1 MTQVI
6 YFDIEDAEM
15 DGNGWNIISDIEDTV
30 ALRFSSLFMAKM
42 WCEQNN
48 HEYTIDKGR

>member
-6 YFDIEDAEM
+6 YFDKEDAEM

-30 ALRFSSLFMAKM
+30 ALRFPTLRQAKM
-42 WCEQNN
+42 WCADNEY
-48 HEYTIDKGR
+48 EYTIDKGK